1 MINGAYSQ
9 NSGAGRRML
18 EQTTWTFPQ
27 EDWLKGD
34 TRTWLPKD
42 SECCVRWGCAVWDV

>member
-34 TRTWLPKD
+34 IRTPGFRRTRN
-42 SECCVRWGCAVWDV
+42 AVYVEVVLFGM